1 MAKMLQILRKTLS
14 YTHLF
19 QQHLP
24 DMVHVHITILRKIDC
39 KPELL
44 ALETIH
50 PTL

>member
-1 MAKMLQILRKTLS
+1 MFQFLRKTLL
-14 YTHLF
+14 YTHLV

-44 ALETIH
+44 ALETIR